1 MYCDTL
7 EEQTSCKL
15 NMWLLHKV
23 STTFHTCKVFIELVY
38 DDFII
43 CMIQGESPRDY
54 NLLSSI
60 LHSFLFMSF
69 SLRVSHIKFLMRQ
82 YQYKN
87 IYFVSLIFFPTG
99 VFKEDTHICS
109 LNLMGLWLSND
120 HICHIIFSLIFP
132 TRFWRNFNG
141 TYTYIF
147 SHVFS
152 TGLLEELI
160 I

>member
-1 MYCDTL
+1 MYCLDANRLCESNITLLLTKWFILMYCDTF

-23 STTFHTCKVFIELVY
+23 STIFHTWKVFIKLVY

-87 IYFVSLIFFPTG
+87 IYRISYFSPQGFLRKIPKIYNVISSPPPWG
-99 VFKEDTHICS
+99 VI
-109 LNLMGLWLSND
+109 
-120 HICHIIFSLIFP
+120 
-132 TRFWRNFNG
+132 
-141 TYTYIF
+141 
-147 SHVFS
+147 
-152 TGLLEELI
+152 
-160 I
+160 

>member
-1 MYCDTL
+1 MYCLDANRLCESNITLLLTKWFILMYCDTF

-69 SLRVSHIKFLMRQ
+69 SPQGFS
-82 YQYKN
+82 YKVFNEIISTQDYVLSSIFPIEVFGGWYWN
-87 IYFVSLIFFPTG
+87 IRYIVL
-99 VFKEDTHICS
+99 
-109 LNLMGLWLSND
+109 
-120 HICHIIFSLIFP
+120 FSLCEFFLL
-132 TRFWRNFNG
+132 RF
-141 TYTYIF
+141 
-147 SHVFS
+147 
-152 TGLLEELI
+152 LI
-160 I
+160 